1 MKLSVHK
8 SIFPY
13 LYVVTRIHSNLN
25 LMINMMAELRGC
37 YIKGKQD
44 CPPTS
49 VPVGA
54 YREVSLAPSQAV
66 KKTQKLNT

>member
-1 MKLSVHK
+1 
-8 SIFPY
+8 
-13 LYVVTRIHSNLN
+13 
-25 LMINMMAELRGC
+25 MIDMMAELRGC